1 MKAPKRPHVLYAEDN
16 EDSCQLMTVL
26 LEMSGID
33 ITCAQGS
40 KNALLLA
47 NKERFDLFLL
57 DLWLHDGDGNDL
69 CVKLRN
75 EFPHIPVV
83 FYTGCATEAERK
95 QGLRSGA
102 HAYLLKPHSDLV
114 APTIMR
120 LLGRNESAVE
130 TGTLEF
136 LTQDA
141 LRFVSI
147 APSARWALPLS
158 P

>member
-47 NKERFDLFLL
+47 KKERFDLFLL

-75 EFPHIPVV
+75 EFPQIPVV

-95 QGLRSGA
+95 QGLLSGA

-120 LLGRNESAVE
+120 LLDLNQSAVE
-130 TGTLEF
+130 IGALEL

-147 APSARWALPLS
+147 APPARWGLPLS